1 MRNEQNHL
9 TLSSSSITGTTV
21 RSTNDES
28 IGQIK
33 DLMIDIES
41 GEVLYAVLSV
51 NTGFLNLD
59 SKYFAIPLEE
69 FQFDTTREEA
79 ILNVTKERLEQSP
92 GFDKDHWPT
101 SAQHEFVDQVHSY
114 YGRESRYATS
124 GLEGSLAND
133 RDFTERGGKF
143 NQPQTASGMN
153 TGSMNTGSTEMKSG
167 GMFDKKDDVTER
179 RGYADKDS
187 NRNIL

>member
-9 TLSSSSITGTTV
+9 TLSSTSITGTTV

-28 IGQIK
+28 IGEIK
-33 DLMIDIES
+33 DLMIDTES
-41 GEVLYAVLSV
+41 GDVLYAVLSV
-51 NTGFLNLD
+51 NTGFLNMG

-69 FQFDTTREEA
+69 FQFDTQREEA
-79 ILNVTKERLEQSP
+79 MLNVTKEKLEQSP
-92 GFDKDHWPT
+92 GFDKDNWPT

-114 YGRESRYATS
+114 YGRESRYAAS
-124 GLEGSLAND
+124 GLEGSMAND

-143 NQPQTASGMN
+143 NQPQGGLN
-153 TGSMNTGSTEMKSG
+153 TERKEMKSG
-167 GMFDKKDDVTER
+167 GMFDKNDDVTER
-179 RGYADKDS
+179 RGYVDTDS